1 MPLIG
6 AHCDDDDNL
15 YSFDECLACAIAGG
29 PRRCHNPLPLIVAMS
44 KNSEERADAGV
55 SATMLLDCPRKVIL
69 AGEVDYH
76 ERPSAYWARFRG
88 TIGHLM
94 MEAYGQGYQHI
105 VQEVRRRKS
114 VVVDGVTFEI
124 TGKPDWIDLDRKL
137 IIDFKS
143 IKSINAKPVNQGEAK
158 EGHRDQVSIYR
169 WLCAGG
175 VNMVSGEV
183 EWVDIERAGI
193 LYFDMTGT
201 RKIAVELLSLEET
214 EQLIIDR
221 IRPIVAYRTN
231 KVMPPFLQGYGGNR
245 SPLCNYCPVREECDL
260 RGE

>member
-1 MPLIG
+1 MPLVG
-6 AHCDDDDNL
+6 SRCDDDDNV
-15 YSFDECLACAIAGG
+15 YSFEECVGCALAGG

-44 KNSEERADAGV
+44 KNSEERSDAGI
-55 SATMLLDCPRKVIL
+55 SATMLLDCPRKVII
-69 AGEVDYH
+69 GQEVDYH

-94 MEAYGQGYQHI
+94 METYGQGHDHI
-105 VQEVRRRKS
+105 IQEVRRRKK
-114 VVVDGVTFEI
+114 VEVDGVQFEV
-124 TGKPDWIDLDRKL
+124 TGKPDWIDVQRKL

-158 EGHRDQVSIYR
+158 EGHREQVSIYR
-169 WLCAGG
+169 WLCHGG
-175 VNMVSGEV
+175 TNMVSGEV
-183 EWVDIERAGI
+183 EFLDLDLAGI

-201 RKIAVELLSLEET
+201 RKIAVELMSLEET
-214 EQLIIDR
+214 EAFVIER
-221 IRPIVAYRTN
+221 IRPLVKYKTN
-231 KVMPPFLQGYGGNR
+231 KVLPAFLQGRNSDR